1 MELQTQE
8 MKNLMNILIVL
19 ENVTNGM
26 LSWDTYY
33 SGRGIAVHRDYRGLG
48 LANELVRVR

>member
-8 MKNLMNILIVL
+8 MKNLFNILIVL
-19 ENVTNGM
+19 ENVTDDIS
-26 LSWDTYY
+26 LETYY